1 MFYKVLG
8 GIFLMDL
15 VRNFFFSFFMGFGFL
30 LKSRVIVKL
39 HFLFVALLRF
49 WMNSLGPKMV
59 IGKCFANNLCLF

>member
-49 WMNSLGPKMV
+49 WDEFFRTKNGYWKMF
-59 IGKCFANNLCLF
+59 CQ